1 MGVIKRK
8 SKTAKNGYLY
18 EVNFTFKEN
27 GITKR
32 HFKRGFTTKKEAEL
46 YELEK
51 KNEIR
56 KNGILVEKKKITLN
70 EAFNEFLNYG
80 SSQYQE
86 NTLYNSKKD
95 WHYFKE
101 NLGLMKINEI
111 TYFDLQNFFDSRMTA
126 GLATNKNIRKTLNR
140 VFVYSIRQQYLDKNP
155 LQFVVV
161 KGEDR
166 SKKKELI
173 SQDDLNKILFELSQ
187 KQEFNYKAYI
197 IAILIGYY
205 TGLRVSEALA
215 LNKQD
220 VLFAENKII
229 IDKKLIYKG
238 LKKEEYYVSNRLKSR
253 KSKSIIPLPDV
264 LKKYLIK
271 WFNINPYDKVICDE
285 EGYYINPTYLSNQV
299 NKVAMKFH
307 IHFNYHLL
315 RHCYASELA
324 SHNVGVKIA
333 QELLRH
339 DNFNTTY
346 SIYSHVSDNQK
357 AQAVNEV
364 FKMDCGDFVAIE

>member
-18 EVNFTFKEN
+18 EVNFTFKEK

-70 EAFNEFLNYG
+70 EAFNEFLIYG

-253 KSKSIIPLPDV
+253 KSKSIIPLPYV

-324 SHNVGVKIA
+324 FHNVGVKIA

>member
-1 MGVIKRK
+1 MGVIKRT
-8 SKTAKNGYLY
+8 SKTAKNGYTY
-18 EVNFTFKEN
+18 EVNFTFKEH
-27 GITKR
+27 GVTKR
-32 HFKRGFTTKKEAEL
+32 HFKRGFATKKEAEL
-46 YELEK
+46 YEIEK
-51 KNEIR
+51 KNEIQ
-56 KNGILVEKKKITLN
+56 KKGKLIKKKNITLN
-70 EAFNEFLNYG
+70 EAFNEFLLYG
-80 SSQYQE
+80 SAQYQE
-86 NTLYNSKKD
+86 NTIYNTRKD

-101 NLGLMKINEI
+101 NLGLMQINEI
-111 TYFDLQNFFDSRMTA
+111 TYAVLQSYFNNRIEN
-126 GLATNKNIRKTLNR
+126 GLSTNKNIRKTLNR
-140 VFVYSIRQQYLDKNP
+140 VFVYCIRQQYIDKNP

-220 VLFAENKII
+220 VLFSENKII

-271 WFNINPYDKVICDE
+271 WFNINPYVKVICDE
-285 EGYYINPTYLSNQV
+285 EGYYVNPTYLSNQV

-339 DNFNTTY
+339 ENFNTTF

>member
-70 EAFNEFLNYG
+70 EAFNEFLIYG

>member
-1 MGVIKRK
+1 MGITKRK
-8 SKTAKNGYLY
+8 SKTSKNGYTY
-18 EVNFTFKEN
+18 EVNFTFKEH

-46 YELEK
+46 YEFEK

-56 KNGILVEKKKITLN
+56 KNGTLLEKKKITLN
-70 EAFNEFLNYG
+70 EAFNEFLIYG

-86 NTLYNSKKD
+86 NTIYNSKKD

-101 NLGLMKINEI
+101 NLGLMQINEI
-111 TYFDLQNFFDSRMTA
+111 TYFDLQSFFDNRITE

-173 SQDDLNKILFELSQ
+173 SQDDLNKVLFELSQ

-197 IAILIGYY
+197 VAILIGYY

-253 KSKSIIPLPDV
+253 KSKATIPLPDV

-285 EGYYINPTYLSNQV
+285 EGYYMNPTYLSNQV
-299 NKVAMKFH
+299 NKVAMEFH

-315 RHCYASELA
+315 RHCYASNLA

-339 DNFNTTY
+339 ENFNTTF

-357 AQAVNEV
+357 AQAVNDV

>member
-1 MGVIKRK
+1 MGITKRK
-8 SKTAKNGYLY
+8 SKTAKNGYTY
-18 EVNFTFKEN
+18 EVNFTFKEH

-56 KNGILVEKKKITLN
+56 KNGILIEKKKITLN
-70 EAFNEFLNYG
+70 EAFNEFLIYG

-101 NLGLMKINEI
+101 NLGLMKISEI
-111 TYFDLQNFFDSRMTA
+111 TYFDLQSFFDDRMTE

-173 SQDDLNKILFELSQ
+173 SQDDLNKVLFELSQ

-253 KSKSIIPLPDV
+253 KSKAIIPLPDV

-285 EGYYINPTYLSNQV
+285 EGYYLNPTYLSNQV

-339 DNFNTTY
+339 ENFNTTF

-357 AQAVNEV
+357 VQAVNEV